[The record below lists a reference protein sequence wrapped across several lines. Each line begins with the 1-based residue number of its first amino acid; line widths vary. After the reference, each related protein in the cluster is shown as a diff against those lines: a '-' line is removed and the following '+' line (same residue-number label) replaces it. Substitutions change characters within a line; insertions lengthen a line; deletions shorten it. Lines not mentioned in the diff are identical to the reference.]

1 MIVVTADWVM
11 VAEDAVGR
19 QDNVSVAMVG
29 DEAPYSE
36 LELFF
41 FWYRQFHAQLDATL
55 WKIQEGGRPPF
66 WKCIIF
72 HFFIV
77 CKRST
82 DHDDICTTTSNA
94 TQNQIINDSFIFLEN
109 SRCQTVA
116 ILKTI
121 NGVRYLLQNCEGSSL
136 KSIFLL
142 VPAVSRLRGG
152 CSLHHRHR
160 RRRLSSFSG
169 YPILYPNR
177 YEYSAHLYRSAAD
190 RTGLGAARRVTWPVI
205 CDHAP
210 CFV

>member
-1 MIVVTADWVM
+1 MERNYVTVTLYFRCITHFIVHTAEKNHFSILSQLLISRWHITACIICDPSVSHVTSVATAAVERHRYRIFIGFFDVIVVTADWVM

-66 WKCIIF
+66 WKCINF

-82 DHDDICTTTSNA
+82 DHDDICTTTSNT
-94 TQNQIINDSFIFLEN
+94 TQNQIINDSFIFWKI
-109 SRCQTVA
+109 QD
-116 ILKTI
+116 
-121 NGVRYLLQNCEGSSL
+121 VR
-136 KSIFLL
+136 
-142 VPAVSRLRGG
+142 
-152 CSLHHRHR
+152 
-160 RRRLSSFSG
+160 
-169 YPILYPNR
+169 
-177 YEYSAHLYRSAAD
+177 RSPYWK
-190 RTGLGAARRVTWPVI
+190 R
-205 CDHAP
+205 
-210 CFV
+210 